1 MALLGACIGSF
12 LNVVVWR
19 LPRQESVVRPR
30 SHCPHCGTPLRWHE
44 NVPVLS
50 WVVLRGRCAHCG
62 APISL
67 RYPAVELLVAGLFV
81 ATALGSP
88 TTLGGAA
95 WLLQLLAGWLLVVLL
110 VPLLLIDLD
119 HLWLP
124 EPLCR
129 WGVVLGLVITAA
141 AGFSQGEAP
150 GRSLLF
156 WHLLAASA
164 GLLGFEATSAASQ
177 RLLGKPALGLGD
189 AKLAALLG
197 AWLGLT
203 GLGLTVLLAVFTGAA
218 VGVIGLVSGRLQRG
232 QPVPFGPF
240 LAVGGL
246 AVWCLGNPFWLQQLG
261 ALLGLSA
268 L

>member
-1 MALLGACIGSF
+1 MWVKVHAASLLLLLGA
-12 LNVVVWR
+12 
-19 LPRQESVVRPR
+19 
-30 SHCPHCGTPLRWHE
+30 
-44 NVPVLS
+44 
-50 WVVLRGRCAHCG
+50 
-62 APISL
+62 
-67 RYPAVELLVAGLFV
+67 AV
-81 ATALGSP
+81 
-88 TTLGGAA
+88 
-95 WLLQLLAGWLLVVLL
+95 LLAGPLLVLWWVVVLL

-164 GLLGFEATSAASQ
+164 GLLGFEATSAAAQ

-261 ALLGLSA
+261 PLLGWSA